1 MLWTVIC
8 GSGESLIIWMKNRG
22 NWYYNELFA
31 TACQCHVKM
40 PGVVEF
46 LSIQDNDVIKFGPFV
61 KSVVPI
67 LFCITFLPFLRKTF
81 LSGSSL
87 GADDVFAAIRERL
100 ATLNFTS
107 CAGTARISASSA
119 KSKETCR
126 QCMDIGDHPGNKYAR
141 ISGVKASSS
150 ARCFLA
156 FMVLR

>member
-1 MLWTVIC
+1 MELHVRISRIIDYMDEESRYLKLQRVFYYS
-8 GSGESLIIWMKNRG
+8 GSKLHKNA
-22 NWYYNELFA
+22 WAFKI
-31 TACQCHVKM
+31 TT
-40 PGVVEF
+40 
-46 LSIQDNDVIKFGPFV
+46 LSNSSPFV

-67 LFCITFLPFLRKTF
+67 LFCITFRPFLRKTF

-119 KSKETCR
+119 KPPISVPLSLLLHVKYWAFNES
-126 QCMDIGDHPGNKYAR
+126 IYAR